1 MLFYK
6 GTSARDSAIT
16 LLVCYYEQVVQ
27 NLPKIKGESME
38 KKTLSDTETQLTGNT
53 NLWIKQIFTMF
64 FLLGDNYSKQQQP
77 P

>member
-16 LLVCYYEQVVQ
+16 LLVCDYEQVVQ

-53 NLWIKQIFTMF
+53 NL
-64 FLLGDNYSKQQQP
+64 
-77 P
+77 